1 MRRYKPERG
10 VFCDSWRCNSAY
22 QDRLNTA
29 MMRPMSNTIETRLEN
44 NVFYLTMNRPESLNA
59 ANEEMLVAMGQA
71 LLQAERD
78 VDVRCVVVSGN
89 GRGFCSG
96 ADLKAGIHGSLK
108 EHLDKTFRPVVSR
121 MRLMGKPV
129 ITAVNGMAAGAGAS
143 IALAG
148 DMRIFASSAVFVEA
162 FIGIALIPDAGST
175 WFLPRLVGYNR
186 AFDLMVN
193 AEKVNAEDAYKMGL
207 CERVYPDDEFQARV
221 KDLAERLAAG
231 PTLTIGLTKRALN
244 KAMTV
249 TFEEALEYEGQLQD
263 IAGVSHDFKEGV
275 TAFLEKRPAKFLG
288 K

>member
-1 MRRYKPERG
+1 
-10 VFCDSWRCNSAY
+10 
-22 QDRLNTA
+22 
-29 MMRPMSNTIETRLEN
+29 MSNTITTRVEN
-44 NVFYLTMNRPESLNA
+44 NVFYLNMNRPESLNA
-59 ANEEMLVAMGQA
+59 ANEEMLSAMAQA

-78 VDVRCVVVSGN
+78 EAVRCVVVTGN

-108 EHLDKTFRPVVSR
+108 EHLDRTFRPVVSR
-121 MRLMGKPV
+121 MRSLNKPV
-129 ITAVNGMAAGAGAS
+129 VTAVNGMAAGAGAS

-148 DMRIFASSAVFVEA
+148 DIRVFAASAVFVEA

-193 AEKVNAEDAYKMGL
+193 AEKVGAEDAYKMGL
-207 CERVYPDDEFQARV
+207 CERVYPDAEFMARV
-221 KDLAERLAAG
+221 TELAQRLASG

-244 KAMTV
+244 KAMTS

-263 IAGVSHDFKEGV
+263 IAGTSHDFKEGV
-275 TAFLEKRPAKFLG
+275 QAFLEKRAAKFIG

>member
-1 MRRYKPERG
+1 
-10 VFCDSWRCNSAY
+10 
-22 QDRLNTA
+22 
-29 MMRPMSNTIETRLEN
+29 MSNTITTRVEN
-44 NVFYLTMNRPESLNA
+44 HVFYLSMNRPESLNA
-59 ANEEMLVAMGQA
+59 ANEEMLSAMAQA

-78 VDVRCVVVSGN
+78 DNVRCVVVTGN

-108 EHLDKTFRPVVSR
+108 EHLDRTFRPVVSR
-121 MRLMGKPV
+121 MRSLNKPV
-129 ITAVNGMAAGAGAS
+129 VTAVNGMAAGAGAS

-148 DMRIFASSAVFVEA
+148 DIRVFAASAVFVEA

-186 AFDLMVN
+186 AFDLMIN

-207 CERVYPDDEFQARV
+207 CERVYQDDEFMARV
-221 KDLAERLAAG
+221 TELAERLAMG
-231 PTLTIGLTKRALN
+231 PTLSIGLTKRALN
-244 KAMTV
+244 KAMTC

-263 IAGVSHDFKEGV
+263 IAGTSHDFKEGV
-275 TAFLEKRPAKFLG
+275 QAFLEKRAAKFIG

>member
-1 MRRYKPERG
+1 
-10 VFCDSWRCNSAY
+10 
-22 QDRLNTA
+22 
-29 MMRPMSNTIETRLEN
+29 MSEVIATRLEN
-44 NVFYLTMNRPESLNA
+44 HVFYLAMNRPESLNA
-59 ANEEMLVAMGQA
+59 ANEEMLSAMAQA
-71 LLQAERD
+71 LTQAERD
-78 VDVRCVVVSGN
+78 PEVRCIVVTGN

-96 ADLKAGIHGSLK
+96 ADLKAGIRGSLK
-108 EHLDKTFRPVVSR
+108 EHLDRTFRPVVSK
-121 MRLMGKPV
+121 MRSIAKPV
-129 ITAVNGMAAGAGAS
+129 VTAVNGMAAGAGAS

-148 DMRIFASSAVFVEA
+148 DIRIFAESAVFVEA
-162 FIGIALIPDAGST
+162 FSGIALIPDAGST

-193 AEKVNAEDAYKMGL
+193 AEKVKAEDAYAMGL
-207 CERVYPDDEFQARV
+207 CERVYPDADFMARV
-221 KDLAERLAAG
+221 SELAEKLAAG

-244 KAMTV
+244 KAMTS

>member
-1 MRRYKPERG
+1 
-10 VFCDSWRCNSAY
+10 
-22 QDRLNTA
+22 
-29 MMRPMSNTIETRLEN
+29 MSNTIETRLEN
-44 NVFYLTMNRPESLNA
+44 NVFYLVMNRPESLNA
-59 ANEEMLVAMGQA
+59 ANEEMLTAMAQA

-78 VDVRCVVVSGN
+78 PDVRCVVITGN

-96 ADLKAGIHGSLK
+96 ADLKAGIRGSLK

-129 ITAVNGMAAGAGAS
+129 VTAVNGIAAGAGAS

-148 DMRIFASSAVFVEA
+148 DIRVFASSAVFVEA

-193 AEKVNAEDAYKMGL
+193 AEKVSAEDAYKMGL
-207 CERVYPDDEFQARV
+207 CERVYPDNEFQTRV

-263 IAGVSHDFKEGV
+263 IAGASHDFKEGV
-275 TAFLEKRPAKFLG
+275 AAFLEKRPAKFLG

>member
-1 MRRYKPERG
+1 
-10 VFCDSWRCNSAY
+10 
-22 QDRLNTA
+22 
-29 MMRPMSNTIETRLEN
+29 MSNTITTRVEN
-44 NVFYLTMNRPESLNA
+44 NVFYLNMNRPESLNA
-59 ANEEMLVAMGQA
+59 ANEEMLSAMAQA

-78 VDVRCVVVSGN
+78 EAVRCVVVTGN

-108 EHLDKTFRPVVSR
+108 EHLDRTFRPVVSR
-121 MRLMGKPV
+121 MRSLNKPV
-129 ITAVNGMAAGAGAS
+129 VTAVNGMAAGAGAS

-148 DMRIFASSAVFVEA
+148 DIRVFAASAVFVEA

-193 AEKVNAEDAYKMGL
+193 AEKVSAEDAYTMGL
-207 CERVYPDDEFQARV
+207 CERVYPDEEFMARV
-221 KDLAERLAAG
+221 TELAERLASG

-244 KAMTV
+244 KAMTS

-263 IAGVSHDFKEGV
+263 IAGTSHDFKEGV
-275 TAFLEKRPAKFLG
+275 QAFLEKRAAQFIG